1 MPEPLRYEISD
12 WHQLTDVRSNNSRDL
27 SIRVSDIIHSDILTG
42 LRIRIEHKT
51 FGTLFTYVVGA
62 SGSIISEPDSG
73 ITYEL
78 TKDQI
83 LAELARYG
91 FLVTYPEQKHLP
103 QTQLAF
109 LRELLNLGYDKLRL
123 LDVYEYANG
132 VRKAKTYVVVFNIAN
147 NPNWLNNDYAATSTE
162 FTKALV
168 DGSVVNISASDKS
181 HRWPWSWLDYVANI
195 QDILDDN
202 E

>member
-1 MPEPLRYEISD
+1 MPEPLRYDISD

-91 FLVTYPEQKHLP
+91 FLVTYTTKCLIEGDSNRAV
-103 QTQLAF
+103 T
-109 LRELLNLGYDKLRL
+109 YDIIYIIENK
-123 LDVYEYANG
+123 
-132 VRKAKTYVVVFNIAN
+132 
-147 NPNWLNNDYAATSTE
+147 
-162 FTKALV
+162 
-168 DGSVVNISASDKS
+168 
-181 HRWPWSWLDYVANI
+181 
-195 QDILDDN
+195 
-202 E
+202 